1 MRKYVI
7 LATGLFVFLCGA
19 CKQYDLDIEPYLS
32 FWASEAYITGA
43 VVKAVV
49 QNDTDGVPSVP
60 SAQDVSVTFQ
70 LQNPKSFELNVP
82 SKEKP
87 QTHVIVFPYLKKQP
101 VPDTDYTLTQS
112 DDRQTVTLTYKAPFL
127 QAYEWGA
134 QDLSSTL
141 TLYAKDGRKFRQTYT
156 YSVKANTPPP
166 VPEFTVAK
174 TSGAP
179 SYYVLCIT
187 VPNMDKSVSGG
198 LLHKDIARIEVNGAG
213 YALRLNEAQQRFIPE
228 TDVFI
233 AASAVEKLTEPDA
246 EAVPTG
252 GWVLYYKTDVE
263 VTDGA
268 AKKDYTIRLIDAKGL
283 VSGTLSAST
292 KPNKAEVE
300 HIHITKG
307 TKITGKG
314 TQSNPIIIGVD
325 GTEAELK
332 IDAPTAGTT
341 VHCTVTEV
349 GSSVAAKYDGNPIVV
364 PLPLNRTAEKIYKI
378 EYYTDGAGFAATPV
392 STIYYR
398 VVLTHSVTFHANGGV
413 YKDGSSVL
421 IKTAEHNTAVS
432 APDPLPEQAGQ
443 KIEGWYTDTLYT
455 AKWDFSAPVLSNT
468 VLYARWKPN
477 TQITVTFKVDGGA
490 GGTLKGTYQTDQKA
504 ASGATEAKFEDMP
517 HDSSVSFAAEPSFGY
532 AVDSW
537 TLSAGAFTSGGGN
550 GEVYAAL
557 SHIAGDVTVMVKF
570 KLSPINIDGTSAD
583 AWKQLKEAVRDAPA
597 EGIITIH
604 GTIKATN
611 ADGNSG
617 AIEVTK
623 KITIQG
629 KNGNPNTDILDA
641 NSHYSGTP
649 PSDAP
654 TAPHRIFTVK
664 SGGDLTLENLTLKNG
679 KAAGSDT
686 ADRNGG
692 AVLVENTGVLTIYG
706 GIIYFNKAEYS
717 GGGIY
722 TLPGARATLGTTDG
736 SRPCTIKNNT
746 GAHEGGGIYNQG
758 TLTMYGG
765 SIEGNTGVNGGG
777 GIYIYQGD
785 CTLNTVDI
793 HGNLVNPGKKG
804 SGIFLHKPPANNA
817 SLMLTGTAKIGNAT
831 DQNTLCLGV
840 LSGSAFV
847 TAKDLAAGSHIN
859 VEPQAYNSYQK
870 NKTLVKVPDGA
881 SAVAYKGYFHLTAVP
896 TAEMWELA
904 PSSDDKAL
912 LLKQAKIITSS
923 GTNPWGRLKTAVEDA
938 IDGDTIVIDGTIQA
952 TSAAGNY
959 SAISVTKSITI
970 RGKSGNPTTDILDA
984 NKDTG
989 GKSAHRIFNVT
1000 GGNLTMEGLT
1010 LTGGMAIASGVGTN
1024 IGGGIYVGV
1033 NSRAELK
1040 NCIITA
1046 CKAARV
1052 GGGIYS
1058 KGELILDNC
1067 TIGGEQYYDGIDPA
1081 KPKGNTALSG
1091 GGVSSNQGN
1100 LTIIGGAITY
1110 NTADGPGGG
1119 ISFGSNDKTATLKV
1133 TETDISHNKA
1143 KETGGGIYL
1152 SAPGYSEKY
1161 VNATLQDVTVKNNE
1175 LTSTNVN
1182 DWRKGGGGIFFTNY
1196 TNGATLTIIGGSIE
1210 GNNARNFNGGGI
1222 YITTERDN
1230 YVNGT
1235 LTLKDG
1241 ARISGNSAENGGGV
1255 AVNSAKLII
1264 ESGCTIG
1271 GEQDYDGMD
1280 TNKTKG
1286 NKTLAMGKG
1295 GGIYVGKKAECT
1307 IKEGVTIR
1315 HNTANANN
1323 TALNGGG
1330 GIYVGDP
1337 DSTAETN
1344 MGTLIVEGTADKPVN
1359 IKDCITNDPSG
1370 AGGGIY
1376 SKGKV
1381 TLTHARISGCKAPDS
1396 GGLGGGI
1403 FVRNGQCTMIDSE
1416 ISACVAQGAG
1426 GGVYVYKDAVV
1437 GGRFTMKGSSRIVLS
1452 SDNEKGKNDIFLKK
1466 DNGETYITLS
1476 GKLTGTTPVGRITVP
1491 DGSYSGGTTVL
1502 GGDITVDDNYKKFTV
1517 TPKGSQN
1524 WYSDSDGKL
1533 TTTLPSP

>member
-19 CKQYDLDIEPYLS
+19 CKQYNLDVESYLS
-32 FWASEAYITGA
+32 YWSSEAYITGA

-349 GSSVAAKYDGNPIVV
+349 GSSAAAKYDGNPIVV
-364 PLPLNRTAEKIYKI
+364 PLPLNGAAEKIYKI

-455 AKWDFSAPVLSNT
+455 AKWDFSTPVLSNT

-504 ASGATEAKFEDMP
+504 ASGTTEAKFEDMP

-570 KLSPINIDGTSAD
+570 KLSPINIDGASAD

-629 KNGNPNTDILDA
+629 KSGDPNTDILDA
-641 NSHYSGTP
+641 NSHHSGTS

-654 TAPHRIFTVK
+654 TTPHRIFTVK
-664 SGGDLTLENLTLKNG
+664 SGGDLTLENLTLKRG
-679 KAAGSDT
+679 LASGSGPARD
-686 ADRNGG
+686 GG
-692 AVLVENTGVLTIYG
+692 AIYNEGTLTMYG
-706 GIIYFNKAEYS
+706 GILGFNKAEHW

-722 TLPGARATLGTTDG
+722 TLPGARVTLGTADG
-736 SRPCTIKNNT
+736 SRPCIIKNNT
-746 GAHEGGGIYNQG
+746 GTYEGGGIYNKG

-765 SIEGNTGVNGGG
+765 SIEGNTTLNDGGG
-777 GIYIYQGD
+777 LYIYQGD

-793 HGNLVNPGKKG
+793 HDNIVGTGKKG
-804 SGIFLHKPPANNA
+804 SGIYLYPTPGYTP
-817 SLMLTGTAKIGNAT
+817 SLTLTGTAKVGNSGNT
-831 DQNTLCLGV
+831 NTLYLYLVG
-840 LSGSAFV
+840 SNSAFV
-847 TAKDLAAGSHIN
+847 TAKNLAAGSHIN
-859 VEPQAYNSYQK
+859 IEPYDYLSQK
-870 NKTLVKVPDGA
+870 DKTLVKLPDGA
-881 SAVAYKGYFHLTAVP
+881 SAAAYQGYFHLTGVP
-896 TAEMWELA
+896 PAEIWELA

-923 GTNPWGRLKTAVEDA
+923 GTNPWGILKTAVEGA
-938 IDGDTIVIDGTIQA
+938 GDGDTIVINGTIQA
-952 TSAAGNY
+952 TSAAGNFGDITV
-959 SAISVTKSITI
+959 SKSITI
-970 RGKSGNPTTDILDA
+970 RGKNGNPATDILDA

-1010 LTGGMAIASGVGTN
+1010 LTGGMAIASGVGAN

-1067 TIGGEQYYDGIDPA
+1067 TIGGEQYYNGIDPA
-1081 KPKGNTALSG
+1081 KPKGNTASSG

-1119 ISFGSNDKTATLKV
+1119 IAFGSNDRTATLKV

-1161 VNATLQDVTVKNNE
+1161 VNATLQNVTVKNNE
-1175 LTSTNVN
+1175 LTSTAAN
-1182 DWRKGGGGIFFTNY
+1182 DLTKGGGGIFFTNY

-1286 NKTLAMGKG
+1286 NKTLSGGKG

-1315 HNTANANN
+1315 HNTANASNS
-1323 TALNGGG
+1323 TLNGGG

-1337 DSTAETN
+1337 ASTAETD
-1344 MGTLIVEGTADKPVN
+1344 MGTLIVEGTADNPVN
-1359 IKDCITNDPSG
+1359 IQDCITNNPSG

-1381 TLTHARISGCKAPDS
+1381 TLTHARISGCKAPDLA
-1396 GGLGGGI
+1396 GTGGGI
-1403 FVRNGQCTMIDSE
+1403 FVRHGQCTLIHSE
-1416 ISACVAQGAG
+1416 VRDCEALSGAG
-1426 GGVYVYKDAVV
+1426 GGVYVYKDPVFS
-1437 GGRFTMKGSSRIVLS
+1437 GRFTMQGSSRIVLS

-1491 DGSYSGGTTVL
+1491 DTKYNALTKVL
-1502 GGDITVDDNYKKFTV
+1502 DGDITVDDNYKKFTV
-1517 TPKGSQN
+1517 TPKGLQD
-1524 WYSDSDGKL
+1524 WYIDLNGKL
-1533 TTTLPSP
+1533 TTTRPSP